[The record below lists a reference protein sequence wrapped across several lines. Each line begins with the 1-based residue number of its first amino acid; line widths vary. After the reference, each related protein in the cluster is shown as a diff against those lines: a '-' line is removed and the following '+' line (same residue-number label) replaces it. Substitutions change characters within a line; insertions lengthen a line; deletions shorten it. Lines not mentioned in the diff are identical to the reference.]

1 MSNLSEA
8 GRRFLLI
15 ACYFEASLALVA
27 LLLGWLFDINPFAE
41 LFFSE
46 NALICGVI
54 ATLPLLVL
62 FFAIQQL
69 PYQALQD
76 IRRLLQQTLGQ
87 PLRFAHWTDL
97 LALASLAGLG
107 EEVLFR
113 GLLQQG
119 FEHLWGADLALI
131 GSGLIFALAHAVTA
145 LYALLALLMSL
156 YLGLAM
162 DLGGERN
169 LLTPIV
175 IHALY
180 DFVAFLVIVRQS
192 ALHTGNQDETN

>member
-62 FFAIQQL
+62 FFALISTSL
-69 PYQALQD
+69 KSSD
-76 IRRLLQQTLGQ
+76 VFFKKRRK
-87 PLRFAHWTDL
+87 
-97 LALASLAGLG
+97 
-107 EEVLFR
+107 
-113 GLLQQG
+113 
-119 FEHLWGADLALI
+119 
-131 GSGLIFALAHAVTA
+131 
-145 LYALLALLMSL
+145 
-156 YLGLAM
+156 
-162 DLGGERN
+162 
-169 LLTPIV
+169 
-175 IHALY
+175 
-180 DFVAFLVIVRQS
+180 
-192 ALHTGNQDETN
+192 